1 MSPFIYPSA
10 QGPRYIK
17 GHAITLSLV
26 GMSTVIY
33 GVMSLYF
40 KEQNKKRDA
49 GEMHADHQHLSDDEL
64 AELGDESPH
73 FRFVR

>member
-1 MSPFIYPSA
+1 MSPFIYATAES
-10 QGPRYIK
+10 PRYIK

-40 KEQNKKRDA
+40 KGQNKKRDA
-49 GEMHADHQHLSDDEL
+49 GEVHPDHQHLSDDEL

>member
-1 MSPFIYPSA
+1 MSSFIYPSA
-10 QGPRYIK
+10 EGPRYIK

-26 GMSTVIY
+26 GMSTMIY
-33 GVMSLYF
+33 LFMSLYF
-40 KEQNKKRDA
+40 KRENKKRDA
-49 GEMHADHQHLSDDEL
+49 GEVHPDHQHMSEDEL